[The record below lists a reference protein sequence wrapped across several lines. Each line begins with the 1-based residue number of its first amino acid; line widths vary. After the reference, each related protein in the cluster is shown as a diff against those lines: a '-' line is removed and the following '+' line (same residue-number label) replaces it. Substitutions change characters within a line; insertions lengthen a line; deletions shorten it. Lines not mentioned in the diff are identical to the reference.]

1 MGECG
6 CEPDDAAILVVKGV
20 EVYVDI
26 YWEDCPSCEAPA
38 SVQFNMDEYLIKAAK
53 EAGAKTLTVPSES
66 EGILP
71 FSRFILRDVS
81 LGQGL
86 VGTPRRAG
94 DRI

>member
-6 CEPDDAAILVVKGV
+6 CNPDDVAILVVKGV

-38 SVQFNMDEYLIKAAK
+38 SVQFNTDELLIKGAK
-53 EAGAKTLTVPSES
+53 EAGAKTLTVPPE
-66 EGILP
+66 